1 MQKGRAGLLP
11 RPGTLSPSALL
22 SCWTSPAHVYDAFG
36 NRIERL
42 AWDGATTTHERF
54 VQDGWANDKPVA
66 VGNENFDTILDL
78 DGSNAL
84 VTRRVT
90 GDGFDDLI
98 ARISSAGT
106 VGWYITDRQG
116 SVQSILDNSGNI
128 VAAYTYDGFGQV
140 TYSTGSTD
148 RYQYTAREFD
158 SALGLMYYRA
168 RMYDRATGRFFGL
181 DQHSFSAG
189 DANLYRYVGN
199 SPTNGTD
206 PSGNYIIVR
215 GGRTV
220 EEQ

>member
-1 MQKGRAGLLP
+1 LQKGRAGLLP

-54 VQDGWANDKPVA
+54 VQDGWATDKPVA

-116 SVQSILDNSGNI
+116 SGQSIP
-128 VAAYTYDGFGQV
+128 
-140 TYSTGSTD
+140 
-148 RYQYTAREFD
+148 D
-158 SALGLMYYRA
+158 SHRRHTERDLRKQLIAKKLQESLLKPWRA
-168 RMYDRATGRFFGL
+168 RTTIG
-181 DQHSFSAG
+181 HS
-189 DANLYRYVGN
+189 V
-199 SPTNGTD
+199 
-206 PSGNYIIVR
+206 
-215 GGRTV
+215 
-220 EEQ
+220 